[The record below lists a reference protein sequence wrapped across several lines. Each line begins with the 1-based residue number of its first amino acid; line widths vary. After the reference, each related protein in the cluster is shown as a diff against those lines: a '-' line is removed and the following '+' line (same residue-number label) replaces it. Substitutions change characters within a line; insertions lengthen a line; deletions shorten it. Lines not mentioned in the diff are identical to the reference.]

1 MASAAKHS
9 TGNTLSKRIYRSRA
23 LYLVLLPGMLFFA
36 VFAYGPMYGIQI
48 AFKHY
53 SNRLGIWG
61 SEWIGLENFRLIFMK
76 PEFTSALVNTLII
89 SFMKIAI
96 GFWVPIA
103 IAIAINELTNRKLSR
118 TLQTVFTFPHFL
130 SWVILTGILTNFLS
144 TDGVVNNFIAMLGHN
159 RVNMLANAGVFR
171 WMLVFTDIWKESGW
185 SCIMYLAAIAS
196 IDSSLYESATID
208 GANRLH
214 RALYITL
221 PGISG
226 MAAIL
231 LVLQVGNAMNA
242 NFDQI
247 FNLYN
252 PPVFSTGDVLDTYIY
267 RISFQ
272 QQANFGFSTAVSLFK
287 GVVNFIL
294 LAGAN
299 IIKTKIDGQSILD

>member
-1 MASAAKHS
+1 MASGTAPKGAS
-9 TGNTLSKRIYRSRA
+9 LAKRIYRNRG
-23 LYLVLLPGMLFFA
+23 LYLVLLPGMIFFA
-36 VFAYGPMYGIQI
+36 IFAYGPMPGIQL
-48 AFKHY
+48 AFKRY
-53 SNRLGIWG
+53 SNKLGIWG
-61 SEWIGLENFRLIFMK
+61 SEWVGLANFKLIFMK
-76 PEFTSALVNTLII
+76 PEFSTALANTLII
-89 SFMKIAI
+89 SFMKIVI
-96 GFWVPIA
+96 GFWVPIV
-103 IAIAINELTNRKLSR
+103 IAICINELTNRKLSR
-118 TLQTVFTFPHFL
+118 TLQTIFTFPHFL
-130 SWVILTGILTNFLS
+130 SWVILAGILSNFLG
-144 TDGVVNNFIAMLGHN
+144 TDGVVNNAIVVFGGRKI
-159 RVNMLANAGVFR
+159 NMLANAGVFR
-171 WMLVFTDIWKESGW
+171 WLLVFTDIWKEAGW

-196 IDSSLYESATID
+196 IDSALYESATID
-208 GANRLH
+208 GANRLQ

-226 MAAIL
+226 MVAIL

-267 RISFQ
+267 RVSFQ

-287 GVVNFIL
+287 GGVNFIL